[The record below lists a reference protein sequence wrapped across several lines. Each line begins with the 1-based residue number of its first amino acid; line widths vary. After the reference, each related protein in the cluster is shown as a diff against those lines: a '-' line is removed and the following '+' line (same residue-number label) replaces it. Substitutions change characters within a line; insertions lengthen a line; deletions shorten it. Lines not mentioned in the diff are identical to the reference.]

1 MANLDLSGLP
11 RPDWF
16 VGCRL
21 PERDQ
26 SMQEATWTAITIS
39 STDMAPFW
47 QPGEGSMVS
56 KKDELEMHRQMV
68 RIRIFEET
76 IQKIYM
82 EGKTPAFDIAA
93 GPVPGEMHLA
103 AGQEPVAAGVCIHLR
118 PSDAVTATHRP
129 HHVAL
134 AHGMDMKKLAAEIF
148 GKETGLG
155 HGKGGHMHLFDPA
168 THFGCSGIIG
178 EGIPTAVGH
187 ALAFKKQKRDDI
199 AVSFFGEGAA
209 NQGAFHESL
218 NLAALW
224 HLGVVFV
231 CEDNTWAISV
241 PKGTATAIANNS
253 DRAAAYGIP
262 GVLIPDNDPT
272 AIYEVAG
279 EAVARAR
286 AGKGPTLIEI
296 KTDRLLGHFEGDPQ
310 LYRTKEE
317 MDKLHQRDALKHFEQ
332 QLIEAGTLTADSAKQ
347 VWKAA
352 QAEVDAA
359 IEFARQSPY
368 PEPESALLHVFA

>member
-1 MANLDLSGLP
+1 MA
-11 RPDWF
+11 
-16 VGCRL
+16 
-21 PERDQ
+21 
-26 SMQEATWTAITIS
+26 
-39 STDMAPFW
+39 
-47 QPGEGSMVS
+47 S
-56 KKDELEMHRQMV
+56 KKEQLEMHHQMV

-93 GPVPGEMHLA
+93 GPIPGEMHLA

-148 GKETGLG
+148 GKDTGLG
-155 HGKGGHMHLFDPA
+155 HGKGGHMHLFDPV

-178 EGIPTAVGH
+178 EGMPTAVGH
-187 ALAFKKQKRDDI
+187 ALAFKKLGKDDI

-209 NQGAFHESL
+209 NQGSFHESL

-224 HLGVVFV
+224 DLGVVFV
-231 CEDNTWAISV
+231 CEDNAWAISV
-241 PKGTATAIANNS
+241 AKATATAIANNS

-262 GVLIPDNDPT
+262 GVLIPDNDPD
-272 AIYEVAG
+272 AIFEAAR

-286 AGKGPTLIEI
+286 AKKGPTLIEV

-317 MDKLHQRDALKHFEQ
+317 MEKLQKRDALKHYEQ
-332 QLIEAGTLTADSAKQ
+332 QLIKAGTLTTESAEQ
-347 VWKAA
+347 VWKAGR
-352 QAEVDAA
+352 AEVDAA

-368 PEPESALLHVFA
+368 PEPDAALLHVFA

>member
-1 MANLDLSGLP
+1 MA
-11 RPDWF
+11 
-16 VGCRL
+16 
-21 PERDQ
+21 
-26 SMQEATWTAITIS
+26 
-39 STDMAPFW
+39 
-47 QPGEGSMVS
+47 S
-56 KKDELEMHRQMV
+56 KKEQLEMHRQMV

-76 IQKIYM
+76 IQKVYM

-148 GKETGLG
+148 GKDTGLG
-155 HGKGGHMHLFDPA
+155 HGKGGHMHLFDPV

-178 EGIPTAVGH
+178 EGMPTAVGH
-187 ALAFKKQKRDDI
+187 ALAFKKLGKDDI

-209 NQGAFHESL
+209 NQGSFHESL

-224 HLGVVFV
+224 DLGVVFV
-231 CEDNTWAISV
+231 CEDNAWAISV
-241 PKGTATAIANNS
+241 AKATATAIANNS

-262 GVLIPDNDPT
+262 GVLIPDNDPD
-272 AIYEVAG
+272 AIFEAAR

-286 AGKGPTLIEI
+286 AKKGPTLIEV

-317 MDKLHQRDALKHFEQ
+317 MEKLQKRDALKHYEQ
-332 QLIEAGTLTADSAKQ
+332 QLIKAGTLTTESAEQ
-347 VWKAA
+347 VWKAGR
-352 QAEVDAA
+352 AEVDAA

-368 PEPESALLHVFA
+368 PEPDAALLHVFA

>member
-1 MANLDLSGLP
+1 MA
-11 RPDWF
+11 
-16 VGCRL
+16 
-21 PERDQ
+21 
-26 SMQEATWTAITIS
+26 
-39 STDMAPFW
+39 
-47 QPGEGSMVS
+47 S
-56 KKDELEMHRQMV
+56 KKEQLEMHRQMV

-148 GKETGLG
+148 GKDTGLG
-155 HGKGGHMHLFDPA
+155 HGKGGHMHLFDPV

-187 ALAFKKQKRDDI
+187 ALAFKKQGRDDI

-209 NQGAFHESL
+209 NQGSFHESL

-224 HLGVVFV
+224 DLGVVFV
-231 CEDNTWAISV
+231 CEDNAWAISV
-241 PKGTATAIANNS
+241 AKATATAIANNS

-262 GVLIPDNDPT
+262 GVLIPDNDPE
-272 AIYEVAG
+272 AIFEAAG

-286 AGKGPTLIEI
+286 AKKGPTLIEV

-310 LYRTKEE
+310 LYRTKDE
-317 MDKLHQRDALKHFEQ
+317 MQTLQKRDALKHYEQ
-332 QLIEAGTLTADSAKQ
+332 QLIKAGTLNTESAEQ
-347 VWKAA
+347 VWKAGR
-352 QAEVDAA
+352 AEVDAA

-368 PEPESALLHVFA
+368 PEPEAALLHVFA

>member
-1 MANLDLSGLP
+1 MA
-11 RPDWF
+11 
-16 VGCRL
+16 
-21 PERDQ
+21 
-26 SMQEATWTAITIS
+26 
-39 STDMAPFW
+39 
-47 QPGEGSMVS
+47 S
-56 KKDELEMHRQMV
+56 KKEQLEMHRQMV

-76 IQKIYM
+76 IQKVYM

-93 GPVPGEMHLA
+93 GPIPGEMHLA

-148 GKETGLG
+148 GKDTGLG
-155 HGKGGHMHLFDPA
+155 HGKGGHMHLFDPV

-187 ALAFKKQKRDDI
+187 ALAFKKLGRGDI

-209 NQGAFHESL
+209 NQGSFHESL

-224 HLGVVFV
+224 DLGVVFV
-231 CEDNTWAISV
+231 CEDNAWAISV
-241 PKGTATAIANNS
+241 AKATATAIANNS

-262 GVLIPDNDPT
+262 GVLIPDNDPE
-272 AIYEVAG
+272 AIFEAAG

-286 AGKGPTLIEI
+286 AKKGPTLIEI

-317 MDKLHQRDALKHFEQ
+317 MEALQKRDALKH
-332 QLIEAGTLTADSAKQ
+332 
-347 VWKAA
+347 
-352 QAEVDAA
+352 
-359 IEFARQSPY
+359 
-368 PEPESALLHVFA
+368 